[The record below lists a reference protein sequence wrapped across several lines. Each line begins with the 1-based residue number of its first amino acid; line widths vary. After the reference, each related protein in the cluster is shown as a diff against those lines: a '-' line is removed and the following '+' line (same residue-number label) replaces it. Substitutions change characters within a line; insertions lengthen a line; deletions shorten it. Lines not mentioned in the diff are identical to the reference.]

1 MKLLK
6 YILLFIFSLLLNTNV
21 SATEVGVIKSQNA
34 ILINNTN
41 AFWSTKLTKLSNDL
55 VYAPPAFRI
64 KILNNLQ
71 LIEAWEVL
79 DDAGVDDLIRKNIDE
94 VEFVDDFVKNNPNKT
109 KAQVTADINTQGYS
123 AWKLANA
130 GSDLIDDALSA
141 ILKSHPNF
149 SKLGLSASELD
160 EFKLLL
166 NTKMPNSASDIF
178 GGLKSHLDAG
188 TSFEN
193 MQQMI
198 SGLKNDWGNFSD
210 GSKWVFNYI
219 SSTKGLTQ
227 FGGKK
232 IRFEL
237 PTNTELG
244 LRRIDVADVTNPT
257 NIILYEFKSVQ
268 TPFNSTYAAQFVKDL
283 SEANSLSQIKWLY
296 DGAKVNSFNKTQI
309 LNLIENS
316 TIPQSTITKYLP
328 GVQNATKADL
338 VDLIDADFDNIFKI
352 INL

>member
-1 MKLLK
+1 MSRLFKIYLLVV
-6 YILLFIFSLLLNTNV
+6 LSVFVNTNL
-21 SATEVGVIKSQNA
+21 SA
-34 ILINNTN
+34 
-41 AFWSTKLTKLSNDL
+41 NDT
-55 VYAPPAFRI
+55 FFS
-64 KILNNLQ
+64 
-71 LIEAWEVL
+71 IENKGNSVEELAQ
-79 DDAGVDDLIRKNIDE
+79 AGGR
-94 VEFVDDFVKNNPNKT
+94 
-109 KAQVTADINTQGYS
+109 
-123 AWKLANA
+123 
-130 GSDLIDDALSA
+130 LIDDALSA

-149 SKLGLSASELD
+149 SKLGLSVSELD

-166 NTKMPNSASDIF
+166 NSKMPNSASDIF

-210 GSKWVFNYI
+210 GSKWVFNYT

-268 TPFNSTYAAQFVKDL
+268 TPFNSTYARQFVKDL

-296 DGAKVNSFNKTQI
+296 DGVKVNSLNKTQI

-316 TIPQSTITKYLP
+316 TIPQSTINKYLP
-328 GVQNATKADL
+328 LLNNPPKSK
-338 VDLIDADFDNIFKI
+338 LIDLLDVEFDNLFKV